1 MDGALASQPCERA
14 WDAEGRL
21 GGDSTSRD
29 ETKPRALEGIGYVWG
44 QGGRGAGAG
53 WSEGMRGVDV
63 FMRRQ
68 SEGLRFGLAGW
79 LWQWPGSAGEGGE
92 GGGKG

>member
-29 ETKPRALEGIGYVWG
+29 ETKPRPWEGKGVW
-44 QGGRGAGAG
+44 GGRGAGG
-53 WSEGMRGVDV
+53 QG
-63 FMRRQ
+63 Q
-68 SEGLRFGLAGW
+68 
-79 LWQWPGSAGEGGE
+79 GGQ
-92 GGGKG
+92 KV

>member
-29 ETKPRALEGIGYVWG
+29 ETKPRALEGQGVCGGRGVGGQG
-44 QGGRGAGAG
+44 QGGQK
-53 WSEGMRGVDV
+53 V
-63 FMRRQ
+63 
-68 SEGLRFGLAGW
+68 
-79 LWQWPGSAGEGGE
+79 
-92 GGGKG
+92 